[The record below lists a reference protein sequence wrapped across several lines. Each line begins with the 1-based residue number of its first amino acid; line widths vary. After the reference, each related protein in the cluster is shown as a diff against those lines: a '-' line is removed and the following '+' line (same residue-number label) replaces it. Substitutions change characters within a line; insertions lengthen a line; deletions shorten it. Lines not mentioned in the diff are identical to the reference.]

1 MKTSGLNLN
10 IWAVVCVSVLT
21 TGAAFSASAD
31 QASADKAAATKHEK
45 TYTGMV
51 VTVDPKEHMLDVKE
65 FFLHKKFNLGDT
77 CTYTFTGKGAG
88 TVENL
93 RPGEKVRI
101 SYQNVN
107 GVLVANHVEQV
118 PMRYE
123 GTVKSIDRDSHTVTV
138 HLRATDKTF
147 QIGEDCKV
155 VLHDNKSGTLSNVQP
170 GDHVT
175 VTYEIPNQM
184 PTAREI
190 AQTSTTFTGT
200 LTAID
205 LSDKTVTAKAASGS
219 KKFNLGDNCVIVI
232 NGKTDG
238 QLRDLKPGDK
248 LTFSYDEV
256 DGINVAN
263 RIGGAETPSEAK
275 TAQQSIN

>member
-1 MKTSGLNLN
+1 
-10 IWAVVCVSVLT
+10 
-21 TGAAFSASAD
+21 
-31 QASADKAAATKHEK
+31 
-45 TYTGMV
+45 MV
-51 VTVDPKEHMLDVKE
+51 VSVDPKEHMLDVKE

-77 CTYTFTGKGAG
+77 CTYTLTGKGAG

-93 RPGEKVRI
+93 RPGEKVRVN
-101 SYQNVN
+101 YQNVN

-123 GTVKSIDRDSHTVTV
+123 GTVKSIDPGTHTVTV

-147 QIGEDCKV
+147 QIGDDCKV
-155 VLHDNKSGTLSNVQP
+155 VLHANKSGTLANVQP

-175 VTYEIPNQM
+175 IIYEIPNQT

-190 AQTSTTFTGT
+190 AQTSATFAGT

-219 KKFNLGDNCVIVI
+219 RKFNLGDNCTIVI
-232 NGKTDG
+232 NGKPDAK
-238 QLRDLKPGDK
+238 LRDLKPGDK
-248 LTFSYDEV
+248 LSFSYDEV

-263 RIGGAETPSEAK
+263 RIGPPETLSETV
-275 TAQQSIN
+275 TAQQSIK